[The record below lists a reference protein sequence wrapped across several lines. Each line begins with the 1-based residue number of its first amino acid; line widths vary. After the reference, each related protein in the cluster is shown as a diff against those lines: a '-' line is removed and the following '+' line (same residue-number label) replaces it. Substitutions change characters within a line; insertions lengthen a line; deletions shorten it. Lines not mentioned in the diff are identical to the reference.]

1 MRLIAIT
8 LILILS
14 GCGHQSVCR
23 HEALIAAIVEA
34 EHGYHVRIVS
44 GTTADGGK
52 HAQAQ
57 RLKGDEWQWLYV
69 DLFWTVK
76 TCDQDNF
83 TPHDYWTVN
92 DYYVSRFW
100 NLMDRMK

>member
-8 LILILS
+8 LILFLS

-23 HEALIAAIVEA
+23 HESLTAAIVEA
-34 EHGYHVRIVS
+34 EHGYPVRIVS

-57 RLKGDEWQWLYV
+57 RRKDGQWQWLYV
-69 DLFWTVK
+69 DLFGTVK
-76 TCDQDNF
+76 VCDQDRF
-83 TPHDYWTVN
+83 DPTDYWPVN

-100 NLMDRMK
+100 HLMDRME